1 MHSSSGLTTAEVLAV
16 FTDEVAACGGRV
28 TDTFND
34 GRRLFTRSVFPG
46 VKKVRPADSMQRG
59 VALKATETDVW
70 VFPYLFRLV
79 CRNGAIT
86 AKTLAS
92 RSLDDLHLQDPEIA
106 RQCIREGVVACS
118 ADEVFSKAVRRM
130 RSAGQTETDLAISQ
144 LPLFSQL
151 SRTPHAELL
160 SQIVD
165 RFFEEGD
172 RSQFGLANAI
182 TSVARD
188 TNDPDLRWNLEE
200 LGGTVIIGRVP
211 KRPKPGRLAAVA
223 G

>member
-1 MHSSSGLTTAEVLAV
+1 MRSSSGLTTAEVLAV
-16 FTDEVAACGGRV
+16 FTDEVAACQGRV

-34 GRRLFTRSVFPG
+34 GRRLFARSVFPR
-46 VKKVRPADSMQRG
+46 VEEVRPADGMQRG
-59 VALKATETDVW
+59 VALKATETEVL

-79 CRNGAIT
+79 CRNGAIV
-86 AKTLAS
+86 AQTLAS
-92 RSLDDLHLQDPEIA
+92 RSLEELHLQEPEIA
-106 RQCIREGVVACS
+106 RQCIREGVVACC

-130 RSAGQTETDLAISQ
+130 RSAGQAETDLAISQ
-144 LPLFSQL
+144 LPMFLRL

-160 SQIVD
+160 SQIID
-165 RFFEEGD
+165 RFFDEGD

-188 TNDPDLRWNLEE
+188 TNDPELRWNLEE
-200 LGGTVIIGRVP
+200 LGGTIIIARIP
-211 KRPKPGRLAAVA
+211 KRPKSGRLAAVA